1 MDGISESEVPFLF
14 FKAADRVQGF
24 LHQNVGFSA
33 LVLYCCGIIV
43 LPHNTNSNTEIAMDV
58 TWLVDEYLGNG
69 KVRHAAFSSKRRA
82 VEVAE
87 RSCDHSSK
95 VILVEWTYCRP
106 LSVQQLFPVRTDP
119 VVYESSSVY
128 AIS

>member
-1 MDGISESEVPFLF
+1 MDGISESEVPFYF
-14 FKAADRVQGF
+14 SRRRIACKGF
-24 LHQNVGFSA
+24 SHQNFGFSA
-33 LVLYCCGIIV
+33 IVLCRCGIIV
-43 LPHNTNSNTEIAMDV
+43 LLHNTNSNTEIVMDV

-106 LSVQQLFPVRTDP
+106 LSAQQLFPVRTDP

>member
-1 MDGISESEVPFLF
+1 M
-14 FKAADRVQGF
+14 ATHVQGLFASKLWF
-24 LHQNVGFSA
+24 LSDSTMH
-33 LVLYCCGIIV
+33 CGMII
-43 LPHNTNSNTEIAMDV
+43 LSYNTNSNTVVTMDV

-69 KVRHAAFSSKRRA
+69 KARHAAFSSKRRA
-82 VEVAE
+82 IEVAGK
-87 RSCDHSSK
+87 SCDHSSK

-106 LSVQQLFPVRTDP
+106 LSIQQLFPVRTDP

>member
-1 MDGISESEVPFLF
+1 M
-14 FKAADRVQGF
+14 RRGF
-24 LHQNVGFSA
+24 LHQNFGFSA
-33 LVLYCCGIIV
+33 IVLCRCGIIV
-43 LPHNTNSNTEIAMDV
+43 LPHNTNSNTEITMDV

-82 VEVAE
+82 VEVAG

-106 LSVQQLFPVRTDP
+106 LSVQQLFPVKTDP

>member
-1 MDGISESEVPFLF
+1 
-14 FKAADRVQGF
+14 
-24 LHQNVGFSA
+24 
-33 LVLYCCGIIV
+33 
-43 LPHNTNSNTEIAMDV
+43 MDV

-106 LSVQQLFPVRTDP
+106 LSANSYFLLGRILLCMKVPRFTRFPRDGVT
-119 VVYESSSVY
+119 S
-128 AIS
+128 

>member
-1 MDGISESEVPFLF
+1 
-14 FKAADRVQGF
+14 
-24 LHQNVGFSA
+24 
-33 LVLYCCGIIV
+33 
-43 LPHNTNSNTEIAMDV
+43 MDV

-82 VEVAE
+82 IEVAGK
-87 RSCDHSSK
+87 SCDHSSK

-119 VVYESSSVY
+119 VVYESSSDVIKRKTAINAKGFAGVY
-128 AIS
+128 GCTDFVGAGHTSRIAAEKRKEKRRARRSVKQALHQGVYDF

>member
-1 MDGISESEVPFLF
+1 
-14 FKAADRVQGF
+14 
-24 LHQNVGFSA
+24 
-33 LVLYCCGIIV
+33 
-43 LPHNTNSNTEIAMDV
+43 MDV

-106 LSVQQLFPVRTDP
+106 LSAQQLFPVRTDP

-128 AIS
+128 AISYPNIIVDNSLRKPIGFVLEDGSIS

>member
-1 MDGISESEVPFLF
+1 MD
-14 FKAADRVQGF
+14 A
-24 LHQNVGFSA
+24 
-33 LVLYCCGIIV
+33 
-43 LPHNTNSNTEIAMDV
+43 

-106 LSVQQLFPVRTDP
+106 LSAQQLFPVRTDP

>member
-1 MDGISESEVPFLF
+1 MI
-14 FKAADRVQGF
+14 
-24 LHQNVGFSA
+24 
-33 LVLYCCGIIV
+33 VLSRCGIIV
-43 LPHNTNSNTEIAMDV
+43 LPHNTNSNTGIAMDV

-106 LSVQQLFPVRTDP
+106 LSAQQLFPVRTDP

>member
-1 MDGISESEVPFLF
+1 
-14 FKAADRVQGF
+14 
-24 LHQNVGFSA
+24 
-33 LVLYCCGIIV
+33 
-43 LPHNTNSNTEIAMDV
+43 MDV

-69 KVRHAAFSSKRRA
+69 KARHAAFSSKRRA
-82 VEVAE
+82 IEVAGK
-87 RSCDHSSK
+87 SCDHSSK

-119 VVYESSSVY
+119 VVYESSSVC

>member
-14 FKAADRVQGF
+14 FKTADRAQGLFASKLWF
-24 LHQNVGFSA
+24 LSDSTMPR
-33 LVLYCCGIIV
+33 GIIV
-43 LPHNTNSNTEIAMDV
+43 LPHNTNSNTEITMDV

-82 VEVAE
+82 VEVAG

-106 LSVQQLFPVRTDP
+106 LSVQQLFPVKTDP